1 MGLYTSMERKEFNKV
16 MRILCDRMIKA
27 NCSSKTDIIQITSL
41 DIDKFPSLKGSFGG
55 DNFIWEFEQL
65 VQVRVKDMRLNL
77 TISIDKML
85 TILKVKTTEGDINRK
100 ALHLLKYLPDLFPS
114 NGKKKQQNHSLLEM
128 ELREEAPSKIT
139 APILIA
145 ADADGNQLKSY
156 VDSEPMH
163 CAQPFEAIIL
173 LMASYYI
180 FNINYEKHLNL
191 QFILLEYL
199 IFGSEVSRISPGNS
213 KYLSVTNVLEKAG
226 ITPKFYEMPKC

>member
-1 MGLYTSMERKEFNKV
+1 MVEEYSDLEKDVTK
-16 MRILCDRMIKA
+16 
-27 NCSSKTDIIQITSL
+27 
-41 DIDKFPSLKGSFGG
+41 LKGLLRETREIKLNELKKLSAK
-55 DNFIWEFEQL
+55 DLLNKYPALNDKELFIWEFEQL